1 MPGFVAS
8 KCREPGSHM
17 THWTEFGGLPG
28 STGPA
33 FWPWKVSI
41 VLAKARV
48 SGTKVHVQ
56 QSLEHLC
63 VTHGMGTS

>member
-1 MPGFVAS
+1 
-8 KCREPGSHM
+8 M
-17 THWTEFGGLPG
+17 TRWTEFGGLPG

-48 SGTKVHVQ
+48 SGTKVRVQ